1 MVFILVDLIKLW
13 HPFPLNWNRC
23 RLVPERTKQSN
34 QKFSHEYNWHEA
46 AGFGTDYLHCLICHY
61 LHFYQIFK
69 DFILF
74 DRRTLL
80 NLPLDMISEM
90 PLAASFFS
98 ATQRTRLIWARFR
111 IMSAGC
117 ALSGH
122 PTLCSA
128 QEHLRLTPIPSIP
141 DPKTDLLSKCTSIPS
156 CTHI

>member
-1 MVFILVDLIKLW
+1 MIFVLVDLIKLR
-13 HPFPLNWNRC
+13 HPFSLNRNIC
-23 RLVPERTKQSN
+23 SLVPENKTVE
-34 QKFSHEYNWHEA
+34 SHEHNWHEA
-46 AGFGTDYLHCLICHY
+46 AGFGTDYLQCLICHS

-111 IMSAGC
+111 IISAGC